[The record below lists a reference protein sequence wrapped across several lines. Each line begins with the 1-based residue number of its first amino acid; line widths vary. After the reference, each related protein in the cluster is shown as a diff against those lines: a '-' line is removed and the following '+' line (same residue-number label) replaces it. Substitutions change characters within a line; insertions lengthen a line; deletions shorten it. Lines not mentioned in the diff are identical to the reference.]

1 MTREMLRA
9 KVHRIT
15 VTECDVEYEG
25 SLTLDRDLMD
35 ACGMLP
41 FERIDVYD
49 VDNASRFSTYL
60 IEGPRGSGACCVNG
74 AAARLVG
81 VGHKVIVAAY
91 AAMDDDRDRDASS
104 RRSSSSTTRNRITAV
119 KTHEGAGVR
128 VGARMNDPTIIR
140 TFSDRG
146 EAEIARSLLEAEGI
160 DAATAADDTRGN
172 WPQF

>member
-15 VTECDVEYEG
+15 VTECDAAYEG

-35 ACGMLP
+35 ACDMVP

-74 AAARLVG
+74 AAARLVE
-81 VGHKVIVAAY
+81 VGHKVIIAAY
-91 AAMDDDRDRDASS
+91 ATLGDDDLRTHVPKIVLVDGA
-104 RRSSSSTTRNRITAV
+104 NRLTIV
-119 KTHEGAGVR
+119 KGHEGAGVK
-128 VGARMNDPTIIR
+128 VGA
-140 TFSDRG
+140 
-146 EAEIARSLLEAEGI
+146 
-160 DAATAADDTRGN
+160 
-172 WPQF
+172 

>member
-35 ACGMLP
+35 ACGMVA

-49 VDNASRFSTYL
+49 VDNANRFSTYL

-74 AAARLVG
+74 AAARLVE
-81 VGHKVIVAAY
+81 VGHKVIIASY
-91 AAMDDDRDRDASS
+91 AAIDQSDVATHVPKIVLVDEQ
-104 RRSSSSTTRNRITAV
+104 NRLKVV
-119 KTHEGAGVR
+119 KNHEGSGVK
-128 VGARMNDPTIIR
+128 VGA
-140 TFSDRG
+140 
-146 EAEIARSLLEAEGI
+146 
-160 DAATAADDTRGN
+160 
-172 WPQF
+172 

>member
-35 ACGMLP
+35 ACGMVP

-60 IEGPRGSGACCVNG
+60 IEGARGSGACCING
-74 AAARLVG
+74 AAARLVE
-81 VGHKVIVAAY
+81 VGHKVIIASYGAVEDSRVAY
-91 AAMDDDRDRDASS
+91 HVPKIVLVDDA
-104 RRSSSSTTRNRITAV
+104 NRITVV
-119 KTHEGAGVR
+119 KDHEGAGVK
-128 VGARMNDPTIIR
+128 VPA
-140 TFSDRG
+140 
-146 EAEIARSLLEAEGI
+146 
-160 DAATAADDTRGN
+160 
-172 WPQF
+172 

>member
-35 ACGMLP
+35 ACGMVA

-49 VDNASRFSTYL
+49 VDNAGRFSTYL

-74 AAARLVG
+74 AAARLVE
-81 VGHKVIVAAY
+81 VGHKVIIAAY
-91 AAMDDDRDRDASS
+91 AAVAENDLATHVPKIVLVDEA
-104 RRSSSSTTRNRITAV
+104 NRLKVV
-119 KTHEGAGVR
+119 KNHEGSGVK
-128 VGARMNDPTIIR
+128 VGA
-140 TFSDRG
+140 
-146 EAEIARSLLEAEGI
+146 
-160 DAATAADDTRGN
+160 
-172 WPQF
+172 

>member
-35 ACGMLP
+35 ACGMVA

-60 IEGPRGSGACCVNG
+60 IEGPRGSGSCCVNG
-74 AAARLVG
+74 AAARLVE
-81 VGHKVIVAAY
+81 VGHKVIIAAY
-91 AAMDDDRDRDASS
+91 AGVDENDVATHVPKIVLVDEA
-104 RRSSSSTTRNRITAV
+104 NGLKVV
-119 KTHEGAGVR
+119 KNHEGSGVK
-128 VGARMNDPTIIR
+128 VGA
-140 TFSDRG
+140 
-146 EAEIARSLLEAEGI
+146 
-160 DAATAADDTRGN
+160 
-172 WPQF
+172 